1 MVFNTGAALLDAIVL
16 AVVSHE
22 SEGTYGYKITQD
34 VRSAINVS
42 ESTLYPVLRR
52 LQKDECLEVYDR
64 QYDGRNRRYYKVT
77 EKGMAQLNLYQVEWK
92 NYSRKSDGMNRE
104 EFMAKL
110 KALLGDIPADERE
123 EALQYYEDY
132 FDDAGADNEAEVI
145 RELESPQR
153 VAAMIKNDLKH
164 TGNDGEFTENGY
176 EQEWASKKE
185 VPQRK
190 GYSYQSGQTGEYS
203 YEASQGRNDKLVK
216 IALIVLIALIVCPV
230 VIPVGVGIFGVIAGL
245 LIAAV
250 CFFAALVIASLAV
263 VLAGFV
269 VAVTGIGVGIAI
281 HSVPAVLLMAGIG
294 LILIAL
300 GVLATL
306 FTGKLCIVMY
316 PAMFRFIVKLCR
328 KPFHRKA
335 VSE

>member
-1 MVFNTGAALLDAIVL
+1 
-16 AVVSHE
+16 
-22 SEGTYGYKITQD
+22 
-34 VRSAINVS
+34 
-42 ESTLYPVLRR
+42 
-52 LQKDECLEVYDR
+52 
-64 QYDGRNRRYYKVT
+64 
-77 EKGMAQLNLYQVEWK
+77 
-92 NYSRKSDGMNRE
+92 MNRE

-281 HSVPAVLLMAGIG
+281 HSVPAVLLKIG
-294 LILIAL
+294 RAH
-300 GVLATL
+300 V
-306 FTGKLCIVMY
+306 
-316 PAMFRFIVKLCR
+316 
-328 KPFHRKA
+328 
-335 VSE
+335 

>member
-1 MVFNTGAALLDAIVL
+1 
-16 AVVSHE
+16 
-22 SEGTYGYKITQD
+22 
-34 VRSAINVS
+34 
-42 ESTLYPVLRR
+42 
-52 LQKDECLEVYDR
+52 
-64 QYDGRNRRYYKVT
+64 
-77 EKGMAQLNLYQVEWK
+77 
-92 NYSRKSDGMNRE
+92 MNRE

-230 VIPVGVGIFGVIAGL
+230 VIPVGVGIFGVIAGASDRSSL
-245 LIAAV
+245 LFCSTGDCIAGSRTCRICSRGDRDRRRNRHSFSTCSTFDGRDWIDPDRAW
-250 CFFAALVIASLAV
+250 S
-263 VLAGFV
+263 
-269 VAVTGIGVGIAI
+269 TGNII
-281 HSVPAVLLMAGIG
+281 
-294 LILIAL
+294 
-300 GVLATL
+300 
-306 FTGKLCIVMY
+306 Y
-316 PAMFRFIVKLCR
+316 
-328 KPFHRKA
+328 RKA
-335 VSE
+335 LHCNVSGDVSVYRETVPEAVSQKGGV

>member
-1 MVFNTGAALLDAIVL
+1 
-16 AVVSHE
+16 
-22 SEGTYGYKITQD
+22 
-34 VRSAINVS
+34 
-42 ESTLYPVLRR
+42 
-52 LQKDECLEVYDR
+52 
-64 QYDGRNRRYYKVT
+64 
-77 EKGMAQLNLYQVEWK
+77 
-92 NYSRKSDGMNRE
+92 MNRE

-190 GYSYQSGQTGEYS
+190 GYSYQSVQTGEYS

-250 CFFAALVIASLAV
+250 
-263 VLAGFV
+263 
-269 VAVTGIGVGIAI
+269 
-281 HSVPAVLLMAGIG
+281 
-294 LILIAL
+294 
-300 GVLATL
+300 
-306 FTGKLCIVMY
+306 
-316 PAMFRFIVKLCR
+316 
-328 KPFHRKA
+328 
-335 VSE
+335 

>member
-1 MVFNTGAALLDAIVL
+1 
-16 AVVSHE
+16 
-22 SEGTYGYKITQD
+22 
-34 VRSAINVS
+34 
-42 ESTLYPVLRR
+42 
-52 LQKDECLEVYDR
+52 
-64 QYDGRNRRYYKVT
+64 
-77 EKGMAQLNLYQVEWK
+77 
-92 NYSRKSDGMNRE
+92 MNRE

-110 KALLGDIPADERE
+110 KALLGDIPAEERE

-216 IALIVLIALIVCPV
+216 IALIVLIALIVCPNAFKIV
-230 VIPVGVGIFGVIAGL
+230 SVISTIVT
-245 LIAAV
+245 
-250 CFFAALVIASLAV
+250 FFPSLAN
-263 VLAGFV
+263 
-269 VAVTGIGVGIAI
+269 IYAI
-281 HSVPAVLLMAGIG
+281 SHPVRPPPMIRTFSPSI
-294 LILIAL
+294 
-300 GVLATL
+300 
-306 FTGKLCIVMY
+306 
-316 PAMFRFIVKLCR
+316 
-328 KPFHRKA
+328 
-335 VSE
+335 

>member
-1 MVFNTGAALLDAIVL
+1 
-16 AVVSHE
+16 
-22 SEGTYGYKITQD
+22 
-34 VRSAINVS
+34 
-42 ESTLYPVLRR
+42 
-52 LQKDECLEVYDR
+52 
-64 QYDGRNRRYYKVT
+64 
-77 EKGMAQLNLYQVEWK
+77 
-92 NYSRKSDGMNRE
+92 MNRE

-190 GYSYQSGQTGEYS
+190 GYSYQSGQTEEYS

-216 IALIVLIALIVCPV
+216 IALI
-230 VIPVGVGIFGVIAGL
+230 
-245 LIAAV
+245 
-250 CFFAALVIASLAV
+250 

-316 PAMFRFIVKLCR
+316 PAMFRFIVELCR

>member
-1 MVFNTGAALLDAIVL
+1 
-16 AVVSHE
+16 
-22 SEGTYGYKITQD
+22 
-34 VRSAINVS
+34 
-42 ESTLYPVLRR
+42 
-52 LQKDECLEVYDR
+52 
-64 QYDGRNRRYYKVT
+64 
-77 EKGMAQLNLYQVEWK
+77 
-92 NYSRKSDGMNRE
+92 MNRE

-145 RELESPQR
+145 WELESPQR

-250 CFFAALVIASLAV
+250 CFFCGTGDCIAGSRTCRICSRSDRDRRRNRHSFSTCSAFDGRDRIDPDR
-263 VLAGFV
+263 AWS
-269 VAVTGIGVGIAI
+269 TGNSI
-281 HSVPAVLLMAGIG
+281 
-294 LILIAL
+294 
-300 GVLATL
+300 
-306 FTGKLCIVMY
+306 Y
-316 PAMFRFIVKLCR
+316 
-328 KPFHRKA
+328 RKA
-335 VSE
+335 LHCNVSGDVSVYRETVPEAVSQKGGV

>member
-1 MVFNTGAALLDAIVL
+1 
-16 AVVSHE
+16 
-22 SEGTYGYKITQD
+22 
-34 VRSAINVS
+34 
-42 ESTLYPVLRR
+42 
-52 LQKDECLEVYDR
+52 
-64 QYDGRNRRYYKVT
+64 
-77 EKGMAQLNLYQVEWK
+77 
-92 NYSRKSDGMNRE
+92 MNRE

-110 KALLGDIPADERE
+110 KALLGDIPAEERE

-245 LIAAV
+245 LIA
-250 CFFAALVIASLAV
+250 
-263 VLAGFV
+263 
-269 VAVTGIGVGIAI
+269 I